1 MANTV
6 FQPYTYEQLYTT
18 AKELTAAH
26 NEQESKLGALDTAA
40 AGVEP
45 YLDPEAHPEDKA
57 MYDAIKGYRNGLND
71 ITYHLAS
78 RGLSGHV
85 YNNVMSLASDYAN
98 KVKPVEGAVE
108 NYKKAHDMR
117 VGILAQ
123 NPDYIPRYS
132 WDKVSVSE
140 NLNGVSQRAIEG
152 FKGTQYMNDI
162 TTTLQ
167 KLFND
172 FGLTKR
178 KDIRIFGQQVFDM
191 ISKGMPAETALTWFA
206 DQTQL
211 SPEDRAKLMLG
222 LDTVNQRY
230 DINGLQSSN
239 PAIMGELAGYQK
251 QGIINAIGTHELK
264 TYENL
269 WDKVAANVSQAR
281 RVKALEEE
289 QPQIKAPLGLSAWT
303 PSSAVQEKQ
312 NDNDINHAIELP
324 SWRTFKYDP
333 YSKKKPKEY
342 GNTFYHIMKEE
353 LRKINPNYVKFADNS
368 PDEIRDIN
376 WWEKNWRGLNGDAQ
390 KAYSNAYRRAVAAK
404 SYIQN
409 KEPIKVTIGEGST
422 INNFM
427 STFQHKLYKI
437 NDDGSI
443 DTKWYSKRR
452 PDDVVSS
459 DFKDPELMD
468 IAFIPSIYSIYNGL
482 ENEGKDKNDY
492 IFFKVKT
499 KDKDATTYALPI
511 EEIIGNI
518 GPVQVG
524 RYVFNPNDIVNFFR
538 SFDGMHYDLD
548 AFKAKYPEYREIE
561 EGLTET
567 IKNYIVTAYMS
578 TRAEELK
585 SVK

>member
-1 MANTV
+1 MARYYMANTV

-132 WDKVSVSE
+132 WDRVSVSE

-172 FGLTKR
+172 FGLTRR

-191 ISKGMPAETALTWFA
+191 ISNGMPAETALMWFA

-230 DINGLQSSN
+230 DINGLQNSN
-239 PAIMGELAGYQK
+239 PAVMGELAGYQK

-281 RVKALEEE
+281 R
-289 QPQIKAPLGLSAWT
+289 IKAIEEPQKNNNITPYPGSAIYRPSNTVQERALDLTEIEIGKWPASYDVRSTVT
-303 PSSAVQEKQ
+303 PSKIGDVFSNRMKQRLGKKYQHLLNKSPQEIYSA
-312 NDNDINHAIELP
+312 NSTGRA
-324 SWRTFKYDP
+324 
-333 YSKKKPKEY
+333 
-342 GNTFYHIMKEE
+342 
-353 LRKINPNYVKFADNS
+353 KFSAD
-368 PDEIRDIN
+368 E
-376 WWEKNWRGLNGDAQ
+376 Q
-390 KAYSNAYRRAVAAK
+390 KAYSDAYKDVLYEKSFLLHDDPIRRTLTN
-404 SYIQN
+404 SQ
-409 KEPIKVTIGEGST
+409 T
-422 INNFM
+422 INAFVANNKNNLIKITDEGTLSNEVLGDDSNFSNSGLDAM
-427 STFQHKLYKI
+427 
-437 NDDGSI
+437 G
-443 DTKWYSKRR
+443 
-452 PDDVVSS
+452 VS
-459 DFKDPELMD
+459 
-468 IAFIPSIYSIYNGL
+468 FIPSTYNVYPNIKNKEDYVFITLSDNGTL
-482 ENEGKDKNDY
+482 KDY
-492 IFFKVKT
+492 AI
-499 KDKDATTYALPI
+499 DKRFI
-511 EEIIGNI
+511 
-518 GPVQVG
+518 VG
-524 RYVFNPNDIVNFFR
+524 RVNENSEAASLEKQIALFKMYNSSEVQKNILNNYSLFSEAYFKGEDRNYEDDINMRYVN
-538 SFDGMHYDLD
+538 
-548 AFKAKYPEYREIE
+548 AIE
-561 EGLTET
+561 
-567 IKNYIVTAYMS
+567 TAYIGS
-578 TRAEELK
+578 SEETK
-585 SVK
+585 NTPPKNKN